1 TTPTPKPAPKPT
13 PAPPHPKPGLTAAQ
27 SASRRLGSNL
37 VPRLGQPGAAKGT
50 AAGPRPRV
58 TVSLQAPLR
67 VLQSVGD
74 LNVPVRLLSLGGA
87 WTFLAAGLVV
97 RRRRRHIPFA
107 VTGVAPGMLLHTLVR
122 PKGGAP
128 VRFLLRWDAVP
139 VWSRR
144 RPRRRGGRKWV
155 ELDTPAGPGHVPKA
169 YLRDPRRE

>member
-1 TTPTPKPAPKPT
+1 MSKWLLTTGAE
-13 PAPPHPKPGLTAAQ
+13 AIAQIAQGAGALVGRGL
-27 SASRRLGSNL
+27 
-37 VPRLGQPGAAKGT
+37 
-50 AAGPRPRV
+50 
-58 TVSLQAPLR
+58 
-67 VLQSVGD
+67 
-74 LNVPVRLLSLGGA
+74 RLLSLGGA